1 MYKTEWELMRMKENR
16 MEGRKERTGE
26 SKART
31 VMENTSKRRGGA
43 RRVGVGALGHLG
55 RLWSADFILARRSL
69 ELLSPGEARTL
80 MPQPCK
86 NSLWCLHFAKVEWNG
101 ILFFF
106 FPVVPQGS
114 IFHSGVILSPL
125 DSRIS
130 VCLICTTLH
139 VKGNCSRWC
148 SDGGSLSRRQSS
160 QLNIEW
166 PFEKCNLG
174 SSECLKRPAHHC
186 QGQRISFFLDYMRVQ
201 GPIWNWSRSS
211 VTFP

>member
-106 FPVVPQGS
+106 FQ
-114 IFHSGVILSPL
+114 LSPRAAF
-125 DSRIS
+125 STVEWFWVPWTAES
-130 VCLICTTLH
+130 VSAWSVQPCMWRGTVL
-139 VKGNCSRWC
+139 
-148 SDGGSLSRRQSS
+148 GGAVT
-160 QLNIEW
+160 EGVW
-166 PFEKCNLG
+166 AAG
-174 SSECLKRPAHHC
+174 SPA
-186 QGQRISFFLDYMRVQ
+186 S
-201 GPIWNWSRSS
+201 
-211 VTFP
+211 